1 MERKQKELINNL
13 NQTISKE
20 LKKPNGGNKK
30 LIDALQKILDKAS

>member
-20 LKKPNGGNKK
+20 LKKPNGVIKN
-30 LIDALQKILDKAS
+30 